1 MVIYDRVV
9 WILSHVSKNAKVL
22 DIGCVGGVER
32 YGSSR
37 WLHGLLN
44 KVAKEV
50 VGIDIDRNGARELI
64 DREYNVIIADIQ
76 SLELARTIKEKFG
89 LFDVVVASE
98 VIEHLS
104 NIGLFLDN
112 VKSLLKANGFV
123 IITTPNAQCIRH
135 LFLPSSHSHDHVVT
149 FTMQLLVQLFIRHG
163 FTILEKV
170 YLFWRPPCSLR
181 ERLYRS
187 LSRLSPRVLADTL
200 GVIASP
206 MNEHK

>member
-1 MVIYDRVV
+1 M
-9 WILSHVSKNAKVL
+9 
-22 DIGCVGGVER
+22 
-32 YGSSR
+32 
-37 WLHGLLN
+37 
-44 KVAKEV
+44 
-50 VGIDIDRNGARELI
+50 
-64 DREYNVIIADIQ
+64 
-76 SLELARTIKEKFG
+76 
-89 LFDVVVASE
+89 ASE
-98 VIEHLS
+98 LIEHLS

-170 YLFWRPPCSLR
+170 YLFWRPPRSLR
-181 ERLYRS
+181 ERLYRG